1 MESFCR
7 RLETYLR
14 HVSHARSVSINLA
27 ERLTNGTIQEKWLI
41 AASFDGDPMMGKP
54 ELIL

>member
-7 RLETYLR
+7 RLETYLG
-14 HVSHARSVSINLA
+14 HVSNARSVSINSA
-27 ERLTNGTIQEKWLI
+27 ERLTTGTIQEKWLI